1 MDITYTNEKPHSLLV
16 VSLMGGRIGNSK
28 EILAVSYLSLKEL
41 AKKQVALQR

>member
-1 MDITYTNEKPHSLLV
+1 MDITYTNEKPHPLLV